1 MMRTLCLKRE
11 ERKSE
16 RERERERERDREK
29 ELDHPKRVNLK
40 EGPPHKIS
48 NLLVLDPRRERDLIK
63 NNHSFVPCTSRI
75 A

>member
-16 RERERERERDREK
+16 REGERERERERTRSSE
-29 ELDHPKRVNLK
+29 ESTPQ

-48 NLLVLDPRRERDLIK
+48 NLWTLKRERERKKDPIK
-63 NNHSFVPCTSRI
+63 IILVPCTSRI